1 MDYSRNEMK
10 LQAETIYSL
19 EASKKH
25 YSLKQRSGVSCKSD
39 GNRIDEKVIHFKN
52 VIQKK
57 RIIEYKHLINS
68 HKLSTYSS
76 VMLHD

>member
-10 LQAETIYSL
+10 LQAETTYSL

-39 GNRIDEKVIHFKN
+39 GNRFDEKN
-52 VIQKK
+52 
-57 RIIEYKHLINS
+57 
-68 HKLSTYSS
+68 YSS
-76 VMLHD
+76 KMYSRKK